1 MTDDIISRQATIDAI
16 KKCVQDMREYP
27 LPDGLKKHVAE
38 NILKDVPTIDA
49 VEVVRCKDCKHR
61 VYTDDGESNPDD
73 IVCDLWETDGLT
85 EADYCSRSERRTDA
99 D

>member
-49 VEVVRCKDCKHR
+49 VEVVRCKDCMKYDSHEHRCKHWNHG
-61 VYTDDGESNPDD
+61 VVVMDF
-73 IVCDLWETDGLT
+73 
-85 EADYCSRSERRTDA
+85 CSRAERRTDA